1 MLKLKYKMSRILRT
15 IAREG
20 GAFNVNNK
28 ILHFDLPAYDGQ
40 YRNLAKHHLV
50 LQFDPDTNK
59 GAVGSASV
67 TGLKNYGF
75 GGINSSHPA
84 TQISNGVYAS
94 NILEDDIEFYDNKAI
109 FRNVWLESSKKGR
122 LAYEQYVNIL
132 NANLNKYK
140 YDIDDEKWLSLWG
153 NKLFGVDNTA
163 MSASA
168 GISQIGSSS
177 LAKSP
182 FADLIDGQYYDNG
195 AYPLIIPLSDLMD
208 IASCDA
214 MSCDE
219 FGDLTV
225 GIELE
230 SIIPVIAELHNPNTM
245 CFTNVP
251 VSAYDFN
258 NYYTNSSM
266 ITTVG
271 ALDEV
276 ATLTELAF
284 SLDEN
289 NTYTFDAYNAGTVR
303 TITVVGDGVITA
315 ITGGGAIPT
324 TQCYTEWIFTKNGI
338 VQPTYK
344 GVICCSLGANDK
356 FVSIPINTNGVS
368 ANNSTFFTKLDTD
381 GLLDIAE
388 DDYINSSLQLEV
400 SLESVKL
407 KPLTVGFW
415 EYATPL
421 APPDNPVSL
430 TQFRV
435 PTNGALPFFVNQKV
449 LLSSNSNNANQN
461 LLTYSARISAIV
473 LASAT
478 APANT
483 CGYALV
489 TVVYDA
495 TGHTAQANAPTAQV
509 YIRPM
514 CQTSPNDPL
523 TQPIDWKTSSMAWS
537 INKAEMVE
545 VITSMNESTRSMFEQ
560 NVGMC
565 SRFYRS
571 YKVEPFLMT
580 DTLNFVR
587 QFQIEPE
594 TVACM
599 LLTPTGTGSNTRL
612 ISKQDGVVSYT
623 VVLDGMQTTNRD
635 ITLLQGNGIA
645 TGAIHQDRLLKT
657 MEEMGVEVK
666 QLQELNQK
674 LVVYPERIQL
684 LEKFNPNGQIRTIQF
699 NLNSDGTNL
708 LKGKMVYLFKSIL
721 KSL

>member
-1 MLKLKYKMSRILRT
+1 MSRILRT

-94 NILEDDIEFYDNKAI
+94 NINEDDIEFYDNKAI

-182 FADLIDGQYYDNG
+182 FADLIGGQYYDNG

-258 NYYTNSSM
+258 NYYANSSM
-266 ITTVG
+266 IEINN
-271 ALDEV
+271 ALDFGD
-276 ATLTELAF
+276 ALTAITF
-284 SLDEN
+284 NLDAK
-289 NTYTFDAYNAGTVR
+289 NTYTFNAYNAGTVR
-303 TITVVGDGVITA
+303 TMTVVGDGVITA
-315 ITGGGAIPT
+315 TTGEGIDIPT
-324 TQCYTEWIFTKNGI
+324 IQCYTEWFFTVGGV

-344 GVICCSLGANDK
+344 GVICCSLGPDGK
-356 FVSIPINTNGVS
+356 FVHIPINTNGLC
-368 ANNSTFFTKLDTD
+368 ANNTTFFNNLRTLN
-381 GLLDIAE
+381 LLQYE
-388 DDYINSSLQLEV
+388 DDIGDYVEAIITDLSDVVLT
-400 SLESVKL
+400 SVKL

-415 EYATPL
+415 EYATP
-421 APPDNPVSL
+421 AQPPQNPVSL

-449 LLSSNSNNANQN
+449 LLSSNSNNGNQN
-461 LLTYSARISAIV
+461 LLTYSARISTIV

-489 TVVYDA
+489 TVVYDNA
-495 TGHTAQANAPTAQV
+495 PGHTAGADAPTAQV

-523 TQPIDWKTSSMAWS
+523 VQPIDWKTSSMAWS

-684 LEKFNPNGQIRTIQF
+684 LEKFNPNGPIRTIQF
-699 NLNSDGTNL
+699 NLNSDGTNI